1 MSGLHGINSS
11 RQGGPPRPRTALVVD
26 SDFGCVRTLAHTL
39 REGGLDVFEATS
51 FQEGKFLWSTQSPDV
66 LVVDIRLGQ
75 FNGLQLLMRARSDRP
90 DIQAIITSSFP
101 DPVLEAETRRFGG
114 IFMIKP
120 IDPRHVLDA
129 VQGIAAS
136 GPVPT
141 PVTPP
146 YLLERRREDR
156 RVLAAPNF
164 APDRRVA
171 DRRDNGSRSERRAAD
186 RRQTE
191 IPGFFPERRR
201 GDRRTIARA

>member
-1 MSGLHGINSS
+1 MSGLHGFFSN
-11 RQGGPPRPRTALVVD
+11 REGGPPRPRTALVVD
-26 SDFGCVRTLAHTL
+26 SDFGSVRSLAQAL
-39 REGGLDVFEATS
+39 RQEGFDVFEATS
-51 FQEGKFLWSTQSPDV
+51 FQEGKFLWSTQSPDI

-120 IDPRHVLDA
+120 VDPRHVLA
-129 VQGIAAS
+129 TVRGVAAS

-146 YLLERRREDR
+146 YLLERRRSDR
-156 RVLAAPNF
+156 RVLTI
-164 APDRRVA
+164 PDF
-171 DRRDNGSRSERRAAD
+171 S
-186 RRQTE
+186 
-191 IPGFFPERRR
+191 PERRTANR
-201 GDRRTIARA
+201 RESSNGSDRRAGEARPQANPG

>member
-11 RQGGPPRPRTALVVD
+11 RQGGPRPRTALVVD
-26 SDFGCVRTLAHTL
+26 SDFGSVRTMAHTL

-114 IFMIKP
+114 VFMIKP
-120 IDPRHVLDA
+120 VDPRHVLDT
-129 VQGIAAS
+129 VQGNAAS
-136 GPVPT
+136 GPVPA

-156 RVLAAPNF
+156 RLQAVANF

-171 DRRDNGSRSERRAAD
+171 ERRENGSRPERRASD

-191 IPGFFPERRR
+191 TPGYFPDRRR